1 MNKHIE
7 KYQKGKDAVYH
18 DMVKMDPIHKWL
30 KLGVQA
36 LQNWIPV

>member
-1 MNKHIE
+1 MSKHIE
-7 KYQKGKDAVYH
+7 KYQEGKDPINH

-30 KLGVQA
+30 GVQA